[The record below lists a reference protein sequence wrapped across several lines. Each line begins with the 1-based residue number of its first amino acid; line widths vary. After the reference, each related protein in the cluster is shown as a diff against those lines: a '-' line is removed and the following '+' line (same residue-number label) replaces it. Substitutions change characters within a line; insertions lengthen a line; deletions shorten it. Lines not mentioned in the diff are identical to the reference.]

1 MADEKTTTEQTSAEQ
16 TSDAPEVATRE
27 ETAEQ
32 TDESAAGAA
41 DDPRGPIPMDD
52 EGNIIPT
59 PGDVRTEPVSTA
71 AESHVKGRVG
81 PPSIQQDAAAPYHT
95 GEGVEQIK
103 PGQVM
108 PAGTVIEGGPVA
120 YAVPDPATFGAGP
133 YGGDT
138 PADESPATVH
148 ATKPGTDLPGAAELP
163 AGVPVP
169 SSLAS
174 TGGPV
179 TSPPTSAAP
188 AETSESAGA
197 APSGESGAATPD
209 DDEPAPT
216 GKRAARTST
225 SSDSG

>member
-1 MADEKTTTEQTSAEQ
+1 MATALQSWDPGTRTGPQTIAQ
-16 TSDAPEVATRE
+16 DSDAPWHTPAGLPQVAPGELVPPDHPASGAIAGATVDPQAVATLGMER
-27 ETAEQ
+27 
-32 TDESAAGAA
+32 
-41 DDPRGPIPMDD
+41 
-52 EGNIIPT
+52 
-59 PGDVRTEPVSTA
+59 
-71 AESHVKGRVG
+71 
-81 PPSIQQDAAAPYHT
+81 
-95 GEGVEQIK
+95 
-103 PGQVM
+103 
-108 PAGTVIEGGPVA
+108 GGPV
-120 YAVPDPATFGAGP
+120 T
-133 YGGDT
+133 
-138 PADESPATVH
+138 
-148 ATKPGTDLPGAAELP
+148 AAELP

-197 APSGESGAATPD
+197 APSGESGAATPG